1 MSGSISLFIL
11 NMCKALQIKQK
22 CDIQSNYSVSLRFM
36 IIGLYLQ
43 KKYTYHFDV
52 IQYWLLVK
60 NTTRTVKWHRH
71 CAASCDFAF
80 LSLHGNS
87 FHSNYMNQQA
97 ATHPFCVITDKLYT
111 NELMWPCNNKIEGN
125 FLPIIQQNVS
135 EFSSAYKKLPK
146 TFYSNIPAH
155 LRIGWCLQMTIL
167 KISFRCTSLF
177 NLSCFCPFTF
187 FFSFLWSDYIYLTRF
202 WSIGH

>member
-11 NMCKALQIKQK
+11 NMCTALQIKQK
-22 CDIQSNYSVSLRFM
+22 CDIESNEMFWVHRAITLLVYVSWSSD
-36 IIGLYLQ
+36 YTC

-135 EFSSAYKKLPK
+135 EFSSAYKNFHKQFILIFLFICAWLVFTDDHFENKLQIHI
-146 TFYSNIPAH
+146 TVQCVLF
-155 LRIGWCLQMTIL
+155 L
-167 KISFRCTSLF
+167 SFTSL
-177 NLSCFCPFTF
+177 
-187 FFSFLWSDYIYLTRF
+187 
-202 WSIGH
+202 

>member
-60 NTTRTVKWHRH
+60 NTTRTVKWHRY

-135 EFSSAYKKLPK
+135 EFSSAYKNFHKQFILIFLFICAWLVFTDDHFENK
-146 TFYSNIPAH
+146 
-155 LRIGWCLQMTIL
+155 LQMHITL
-167 KISFRCTSLF
+167 QLVLFLSFYI
-177 NLSCFCPFTF
+177 F
-187 FFSFLWSDYIYLTRF
+187 F
-202 WSIGH
+202 